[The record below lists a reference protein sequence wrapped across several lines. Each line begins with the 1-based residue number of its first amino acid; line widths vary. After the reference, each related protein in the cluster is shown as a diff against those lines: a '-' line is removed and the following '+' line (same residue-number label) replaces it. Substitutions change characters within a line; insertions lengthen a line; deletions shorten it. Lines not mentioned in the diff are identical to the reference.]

1 MDALECIYGRRSV
14 RKYARGRVRDEDL
27 KKILEA
33 AIMAPSAGNL
43 QPWKFYIVRNI
54 NVKRELMRAAYNQEF
69 IYQADVCI
77 VVVAIPHL
85 SGRVYGERGE
95 TLYCIQ
101 DTAALIVY
109 IMFAARI
116 FDLDTC
122 WVGAF
127 SEDEVVRIL
136 DLPAEERPVAII
148 PVGKRGEI
156 PRRRGR
162 KEFENVVKFIT

>member
-101 DTAALIVY
+101 DTAAAIQNILLASKALGY
-109 IMFAARI
+109 G
-116 FDLDTC
+116 TC

-127 SEDEVVRIL
+127 NESMVREIL
-136 DLPAEERPVAII
+136 KLPPKERPVAII
-148 PVGKRGEI
+148 PIGIPAEDPLP
-156 PRRRGR
+156 PRRKRDV
-162 KEFENVVKFIT
+162 FVFVN